1 MSRTPLLV
9 IGHGLGH
16 EKPQCQ
22 DTEGSEL
29 TQHKEKHRRLRLE
42 IRKLKQSN
50 KLKDLEL
57 ESKNLIINRLST
69 ANNYLVKTAKSE
81 DE

>member
-1 MSRTPLLV
+1 MGWVTRNLSVKILRARNSPSTRKTPK
-9 IGHGLGH
+9 I
-16 EKPQCQ
+16 EA
-22 DTEGSEL
+22 
-29 TQHKEKHRRLRLE
+29 LE